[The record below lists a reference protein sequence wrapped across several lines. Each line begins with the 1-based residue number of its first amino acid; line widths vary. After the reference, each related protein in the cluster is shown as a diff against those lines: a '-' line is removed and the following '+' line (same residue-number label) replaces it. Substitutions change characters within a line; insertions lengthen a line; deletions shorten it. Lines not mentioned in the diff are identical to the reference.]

1 MNIGSK
7 YNYGNYDQA
16 EFLCVVSR
24 EEGVDDSPKTES
36 TDKAKVF
43 YYNLQIIPFSCL
55 VALLEFFP
63 FVILYFYTFEMILFL
78 VMYSTV
84 CNCNLLNSDHLRSA

>member
-36 TDKAKVF
+36 TDKAKVI
-43 YYNLQIIPFSCL
+43 YYN
-55 VALLEFFP
+55 
-63 FVILYFYTFEMILFL
+63 
-78 VMYSTV
+78 YSIFI
-84 CNCNLLNSDHLRSA
+84 SGSIA